1 MIACYIRVST
11 TEQAEN
17 GHSIDEQTERTAKY
31 CDAMGWKEHKPY
43 IDAGFSGGNMERPAL
58 KQMIADAEAG
68 KVERVVVY
76 KLDRLSRSQ
85 LDTLFLIEKVFL
97 AHGVAFVS
105 MSESFD
111 TSTAFGRATIGILAV
126 FAQLEREQIKERMMM
141 GKVARAKSGKYHG
154 SASIPVG
161 YDYIDGALIPNA
173 EERKQVEYIF
183 ERFADGVSIT
193 KIALELNKAGLT
205 HGGFQW
211 YPPTIRDL
219 LQRKT
224 YIGYVCYA
232 GKWYKGIHEPLISE
246 ELFERAQAAFSIHD
260 ENVRKYCRKGGK
272 ANSYLG
278 GILTC
283 AKCGRKYHRVL
294 YHARDGSIVPKY
306 YCELRSQKSINL
318 RSLPQCKNKIW
329 KAAEIE
335 SIVFGEIEK
344 LALEK
349 PEKPRKSTRAVS
361 RSEAIRAE
369 LLATEKKVE
378 RIVDL
383 YADGGIQ
390 RDALEKKMHALEEAR
405 EKLAAEL
412 TQAEKEEAEK
422 ASREKA
428 LPIARSFA
436 DVIENGTLEQA
447 RLVICSLIEK
457 IELND
462 DDVKIFWKFE

>member
-58 KQMIADAEAG
+58 KQMIADVEAG
-68 KVERVVVY
+68 KIERVVVY

-97 AHGVAFVS
+97 ARGVAFVS

-111 TSTAFGRATIGILAV
+111 TSTAFGRAAIGILAV

-161 YDYIDGALIPNA
+161 YDYIDGALVPNE

-183 ERFADGVSIT
+183 ERFANGASISR
-193 KIALELNKAGLT
+193 IALEMNKAGIT
-205 HGGFQW
+205 HGGYKW
-211 YPPTIRDL
+211 YVATIREM

-224 YIGYVCYA
+224 YLGYICYA
-232 GKWYKGIHEPLISE
+232 GEWYKGMHEAIISE
-246 ELFERAQAAFSIHD
+246 ELFARAQEAMKIHN
-260 ENVRKYCRKGGK
+260 ENVGKHNRKSGR
-272 ANSYLG
+272 ANSFLG
-278 GILTC
+278 GIIVC
-283 AKCGRKYHRVL
+283 AKCGRKYQR
-294 YHARDGSIVPKY
+294 IVYRPRSNAPIPKY
-306 YCELRSQKSINL
+306 ICEMRAQKSVIT
-318 RSLPQCKNKIW
+318 RSFPRCENKIW
-329 KAAEIE
+329 KATEIE

-349 PEKPRKSTRAVS
+349 PEKPRKSARAVS

-369 LLATEKKVE
+369 LSATEKKVE

-390 RDALEKKMHALEEAR
+390 RDALKKKMHALEEAR

-412 TQAEKEEAEK
+412 SEAEKEEAEK

-457 IELND
+457 IEVDD
-462 DDVKIFWKFE
+462 DDVKIYWKFS